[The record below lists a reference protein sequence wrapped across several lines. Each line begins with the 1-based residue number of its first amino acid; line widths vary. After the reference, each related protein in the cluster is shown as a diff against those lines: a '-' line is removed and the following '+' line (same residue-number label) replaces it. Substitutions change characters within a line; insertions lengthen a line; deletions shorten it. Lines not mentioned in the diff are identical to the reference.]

1 MCCSVSESLERLGL
15 DYIDVILV
23 HDVEYV
29 DDLKEVGLAA
39 CLTPHAADKA
49 FSETKWY
56 CHGLCCNQPS
66 SLVTMPICTRL

>member
-29 DDLKEVGLAA
+29 DDLKEVGPAA
-39 CLTPHAADKA
+39 CLTPHVADMA
-49 FSETKWY
+49 
-56 CHGLCCNQPS
+56 
-66 SLVTMPICTRL
+66 